1 MSGITWAHPD
11 TVGEALHTLA
21 ANPTARLH
29 GGGTGL
35 LRSDP
40 REGLLVDLSRAGLG
54 AITEEGG
61 HLVVGATAT
70 LAELLERAAAVGE
83 ETHLLVQALR
93 ETATPALRNRIT
105 VGGSVAMFPPWS
117 GLIGPLVALDAEVE
131 LAGGVGGTGD
141 GATRAESRRSVPI
154 VEYLTENSARR
165 GTIVTAVRFALYDD
179 ARYGWYR
186 FVRLN
191 FDYAS
196 FSLSVVLRRGGGGDG
211 GGAIRDARIV
221 LVGTQNRFDRLYGV
235 EERLCAGAPSAVS
248 IADLPS
254 AIPARNGFSGEY
266 LTEVAIVQLQRI
278 LNEMTRDAKNLATG
292 GA

>member
-54 AITEEGG
+54 AITKEGG
-61 HLVVGATAT
+61 HLLVGATAT
-70 LAELLERAAAVGE
+70 LAELLERAAAVGG

-141 GATRAESRRSVPI
+141 GAARAESRRSVPI
-154 VEYLTENSARR
+154 VEYLTENSSRR

-186 FVRLN
+186 FVRLH

-196 FSLSVVLRRGGGGDG
+196 FSLAVVLRGGDTG
-211 GGAIRDARIV
+211 SDGAATIHDARIV
-221 LVGTQNRFDRLYGV
+221 LVGTQNRFDRLNGV
-235 EERLCAGAPSAVS
+235 EERLSAGAPAAVS

-254 AIPARNGFSGEY
+254 AIPARNGFSSEY

-278 LNEMTRDAKNLATG
+278 LNEMTHDRTG
-292 GA
+292 GLR